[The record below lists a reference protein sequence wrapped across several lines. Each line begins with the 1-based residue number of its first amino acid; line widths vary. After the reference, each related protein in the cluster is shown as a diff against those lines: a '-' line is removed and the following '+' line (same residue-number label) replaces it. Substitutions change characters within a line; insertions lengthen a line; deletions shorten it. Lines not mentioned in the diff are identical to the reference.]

1 MDREWKDR
9 FFGIP
14 ILFRFVGGTGEGGG
28 GDADDGGYGS
38 FQRVYN
44 RIGEGKFRRE

>member
-14 ILFRFVGGTGEGGG
+14 ILFRFVGGTGEG
-28 GDADDGGYGS
+28 
-38 FQRVYN
+38 
-44 RIGEGKFRRE
+44 EGCG